1 MKKIAFSLAT
11 VAAMGALAPA
21 AFAGGGGGE
30 GGGGGNTYSGVSAD
44 STSISSNQAQNVQ
57 NALGTVNQAPIGG
70 INNNTQYNNSQDTD
84 YGFAPGVYC
93 RGPNLSIG
101 GFGAK
106 ADADTY
112 ASPYN
117 VGSESTNFGGFVG
130 FNIPLGNSISES
142 CKTLAAE
149 IAKQRQLDTSY
160 NMIKICANLKR
171 DNVAINYETFP
182 EFRVCDSVALVP
194 IPMETVKKVEVVE
207 EEVPVKGLW

>member
-11 VAAMGALAPA
+11 VAAMGAFAPA
-21 AFAGGGGGE
+21 AFAGGGGSGGE
-30 GGGGGNTYSGVSAD
+30 GGGGVSTNAAN
-44 STSISSNQAQNVQ
+44 STSVSSNQAQNVQ

-101 GFGAK
+101 GYGAR

-130 FNIPLGNSISES
+130 FNIPLGNSIAER

-149 IAKQRQLDTSY
+149 IAKQRQLDTDY

-171 DNVAINYETFP
+171 ENVAINYETFP
-182 EFRVCDSVALVP
+182 QFEVCDSVALVP
-194 IPMETVKKVEVVE
+194 IPMATVEEVEVIE

>member
-44 STSISSNQAQNVQ
+44 STSVSSNQAQNVQ

-101 GFGAK
+101 GYGAK

-117 VGSESTNFGGFVG
+117 VGSNATNFGGFVG